1 MYSNRRMSEG
11 GNNLSSNSLY
21 MNKTQEQ
28 SDMLYMNNVTDK
40 VTYEQTDKLDDK
52 QTDTQTS
59 KQNTGSS
66 FCLEP
71 LGFSLHST
79 SKTSLFDDQSP
90 GFDCP
95 AEEGASERRPGG
107 SYPTEGG
114 MIEGYST
121 GAVSERGAL
130 EDGVFALESP
140 ESGSDPLYDMVA
152 NIFRPYIDEQTDNE
166 LTMPGDGVSVIVF

>member
-1 MYSNRRMSEG
+1 MYFNRRMSEG
-11 GNNLSSNSLY
+11 GNNLSRDSLY

-28 SDMLYMNNVTDK
+28 HDVLYMNNFADEVTNI
-40 VTYEQTDKLDDK
+40 QTESQDDKL
-52 QTDTQTS
+52 TDTQTY
-59 KQNTGSS
+59 KHNTGSS

-95 AEEGASERRPGG
+95 AEENVAERGPGG
-107 SYPTEGG
+107 SFPTEGRVR
-114 MIEGYST
+114 EGYST
-121 GAVSERGAL
+121 EAVSDRGAL
-130 EDGVFALESP
+130 EDGESALESP

-152 NIFRPYIDEQTDNE
+152 NIFRPYVDEQTENE
-166 LTMPGDGVSVIVF
+166 LTMPGDSVFVFP